1 MMKKRIITCLL
12 CIIISAFVIYKL
24 DTISEYLAKYF
35 YSTPTISKPEKNR
48 FAKEIDYDF
57 VQISEDFVPYNYQD
71 LLNIFYTT
79 LDSGYETFTFYCPSE
94 YQDCISDVEKISNP
108 ENVEILTTI
117 GNYVSPYN
125 NFKSI
130 DVLYDTAGEVTIN
143 ITRLYSEQDI
153 LDITN
158 EIDSIWKKIVT
169 TDMKN
174 EDIIYAFHDYVINNT
189 RYDENYESELA
200 SYNAKLTNLE
210 SELKKHDKDSKK
222 YKEIEAEYKKLKS
235 SPATTHQASKANGP
249 LFEGYAICSGYT
261 DAMAILLDKLS
272 IRNFKVASNTHVWNV
287 VNINN
292 TWKHID
298 LTWDDPLSVEDKSK
312 NYLEHKF
319 YMIDTKV
326 LEQYDIKDH
335 TFNKSIYT
343 ELK

>member
-1 MMKKRIITCLL
+1 MERRIFTLLL
-12 CIIISAFVIYKL
+12 CIIISVFVIYKL
-24 DTISEYLAKYF
+24 DPISEHLAKYF
-35 YSTPTISKPEKNR
+35 YSTPTISAPEKNR

-57 VQISEDFVPYNYQD
+57 VQISKDFVPYNYQD

-94 YQDCISDVEKISNP
+94 YQDCISDVEKVSNP

-158 EIDSIWKKIVT
+158 AIDSIWKEIVT

-174 EDIIYAFHDYVINNT
+174 QDIIYAFHDYVINHT
-189 RYDENYESELA
+189 RYDENYETELANYNLKLSELE
-200 SYNAKLTNLE
+200 K
-210 SELKKHDKDSKK
+210 ELKSLEKDSKR
-222 YKEIEAEYKKLKS
+222 YKEIQNQYNNLKAN
-235 SPATTHQASKANGP
+235 PTTTHQASKANGP

-261 DAMAILLDKLS
+261 DVMAILLDKLS
-272 IRNFKVASNTHVWNV
+272 IRNFKVASSTHVWNV
-287 VNINN
+287 VNIDD

-319 YMIDTKV
+319 FMIDTKT

>member
-1 MMKKRIITCLL
+1 ML
-12 CIIISAFVIYKL
+12 CIIISAVIIYKL

-35 YSTPTISKPEKNR
+35 YSTPTISLPEKNR
-48 FAKEIDYDF
+48 FAKEINYDF
-57 VQISEDFVPYNYQD
+57 VQISNDFVPYNYQD

-79 LDSGYETFTFYCPSE
+79 MDAGYESLTFYCPSE

-143 ITRLYSEQDI
+143 ISRLYSEQDI

-158 EIDSIWKKIVT
+158 EIDRIWKEIVT
-169 TDMKN
+169 TDMN
-174 EDIIYAFHDYVINNT
+174 NQDIIYAFHDYIINKT
-189 RYDENYESELA
+189 RYDENYETELA
-200 SYNAKLTNLE
+200 TYNLQLSEYEKQLKNL
-210 SELKKHDKDSKK
+210 DKDSKK
-222 YKEIEAEYKKLKS
+222 YKEIQKAYNSLKET
-235 SPATTHQASKANGP
+235 PATTHQASKANGP

-272 IRNFKVASNTHVWNV
+272 TRNFKVASNTHVWNV
-287 VNINN
+287 VNIDNA
-292 TWKHID
+292 WKHID

-319 YMIDTKV
+319 FMIDTNM

>member
-1 MMKKRIITCLL
+1 MKKRFFTFMV
-12 CIIISAFVIYKL
+12 CIIISGIVFYKL
-24 DTISEYLAKYF
+24 DAISEHLAKYF
-35 YSTPTISKPEKNR
+35 YSTPTISIPEKNR

-57 VQISEDFVPYNYQD
+57 VQISKDFVPYNYQD

-79 LDSGYETFTFYCPSE
+79 MDAGYETFTFYCPSE
-94 YQDCISDVEKISNP
+94 YQDCISDVEKISDP

-158 EIDSIWKKIVT
+158 KIDSIWKEIVT

-174 EDIIYAFHDYVINNT
+174 QDIIYAFHDYIINNT
-189 RYDENYESELA
+189 RYDENYENELA
-200 SYNAKLTNLE
+200 AYNLKL
-210 SELKKHDKDSKK
+210 SEYEKQLKSLDKDSNK
-222 YKEIEAEYKKLKS
+222 YKELKNEYDNLKAS
-235 SPATTHQASKANGP
+235 QATTHQASKANGP
-249 LFEGYAICSGYT
+249 LFEEYAICSGYT

-287 VNINN
+287 VNIDD

-319 YMIDTKV
+319 FMIDTSM
-326 LEQYDIKDH
+326 LEKYDIKDH